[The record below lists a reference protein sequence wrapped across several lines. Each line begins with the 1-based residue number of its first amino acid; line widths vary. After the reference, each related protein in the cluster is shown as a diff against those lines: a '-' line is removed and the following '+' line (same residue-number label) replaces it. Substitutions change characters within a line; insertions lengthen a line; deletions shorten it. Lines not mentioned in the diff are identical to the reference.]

1 MNPLSCLWR
10 PEIICDFFFF
20 FYISSSSF
28 HVLSHTCPQ
37 TLLICP
43 QSFLGIFCS
52 FFFFFTS
59 SSLRFTPAADSR
71 GFNFKR
77 NLAFATAALCS
88 SSVLHLLLTL
98 LFLLCLFLLMC
109 RVFPGVAAA
118 AARRR
123 TAAPVPGAAAVAAAW
138 GAWGWEGASAGGAPS
153 RRTRWS
159 CRRRS
164 LVLRLLAAALLLWS
178 PAGKFTPPTSRET
191 SVIKWAEPVRLLIWK
206 ISLRI
211 S

>member
-1 MNPLSCLWR
+1 M
-10 PEIICDFFFF
+10 I

-43 QSFLGIFCS
+43 QSFLGIFS
-52 FFFFFTS
+52 SSSAGFFTS

-123 TAAPVPGAAAVAAAW
+123 TAAPVPGAAAAAVAAW

-178 PAGKFTPPTSRET
+178 PAGKSTPPTSRDDCDYSQVGGT
-191 SVIKWAEPVRLLIWK
+191 C
-206 ISLRI
+206 
-211 S
+211 